1 MNKDKLDNFQG
12 LTKELIHLFD
22 FKTIKFDRNKCT
34 CDILVEP
41 KNCNSNGEIDN
52 GTLIALIDSFSSYA
66 IMFLVPKENY
76 KHYLSVNISMISFKE
91 TTKNDPK
98 ITIKVT
104 LEKQYERNILLD
116 IRVYDSTG
124 NEIKHLSHLKRKLA
138 SKL

>member
-1 MNKDKLDNFQG
+1 MNKDKLDNLEG
-12 LTKELIHLFD
+12 LTKEIIHLFD
-22 FKTIKFDRNKCT
+22 FKTIKFDRNECS
-34 CDILVEP
+34 CDIIIDP

-66 IMFLVPKENY
+66 IMFLAPKENY
-76 KHYLSVNISMISFKE
+76 KHYLSVNITMNSFSE
-91 TTKNDPK
+91 TSKNDSK

-116 IRVYDSTG
+116 IRVYDSKG
-124 NEIKHLSHLKRKLA
+124 KEIKHLSHLKRKIA